1 MKCVWIAGLITIDAT
16 TFAHGGCFVSTVIK
30 QRRFNLL
37 NSKNALSTYERIDH
51 NNEFESLHSTFWYAM
66 KSNTDKKKKN
76 VPSETF
82 LDEDGPLPLGC
93 YQKATRASND
103 EPLKACLLTIAIDLD
118 PKRPPNRYDT
128 FSFYGGTEDRLEVVK
143 GLQRMVDRG
152 LNTFQLSDMT
162 NKNNTSIYPF
172 EEEILFGMMRQS
184 TPRSV
189 MSSCHITTKIN
200 VPSIGVQPFHPSSVR
215 KDVTDSILRVGGE
228 FLDCLQIRCK
238 RVI

>member
-1 MKCVWIAGLITIDAT
+1 
-16 TFAHGGCFVSTVIK
+16 
-30 QRRFNLL
+30 
-37 NSKNALSTYERIDH
+37 
-51 NNEFESLHSTFWYAM
+51 
-66 KSNTDKKKKN
+66 
-76 VPSETF
+76 
-82 LDEDGPLPLGC
+82 
-93 YQKATRASND
+93 
-103 EPLKACLLTIAIDLD
+103 LKACLLTIAIDLD

-128 FSFYGGTEDRLEVVK
+128 FSFYGGSEDRLEVVK

-228 FLDCLQIRCK
+228 FLDCIQIRCK